1 MNISP
6 ALSND
11 RLSASLTGLRVSE
24 FTNLVESFRWNYQEY
39 WVKLNPFRVRKIG
52 GGRKGALRTIEEKLF
67 VALMYLKTYPTFDV
81 FGFHIGCNRSQ
92 AKRRIDH
99 LFPVLE
105 MTLKRKL
112 VLPERKVASVEE
124 FQRLFPEVKEVMAD
138 ATERRIQ
145 RPKNMKRQNKTYSG
159 KKKHH
164 ARKNIVVSDKKKRI
178 LVLSKTR
185 SARRHDKRLSDK
197 DLLFERIPKD
207 VEIFLDTGF
216 QGAQQ
221 KHSRTFI
228 PIKRTK
234 RKPLTEDQ
242 KLWNTLIFSIRAPVE
257 HAIGGMKRYQAVTQ
271 TFRNK
276 RLQLTDTFILLA
288 AGLWNYHLQQ
298 SS

>member
-11 RLSASLTGLRVSE
+11 RLCSSLTGLRVHE
-24 FTNLVESFRWNYQEY
+24 FKEIIESFRWNYQEY
-39 WVKLNPFRVRKIG
+39 WIKLNPSRVRKIG
-52 GGRKGALRTIEEKLF
+52 GGRKGALKTIEEKLF
-67 VALMYLKTYPTFDV
+67 AALMYLKVYPTFDV

-105 MTLKRKL
+105 QTLKRKL
-112 VLPERKVASVEE
+112 VLPERKITSIEE
-124 FQRLFPEVKEVMAD
+124 FQKLFPEVKEIMVD

-145 RPKNMKRQNKTYSG
+145 RPKNKIRQNKTYSG

-185 SARRHDKRLSDK
+185 SSRRHDKRLSDK
-197 DLLFERIPKD
+197 DLLFEGIPKD

-216 QGAQQ
+216 QGAQK
-221 KHSRTFI
+221 KHSHAYI

-234 RKPLTEDQ
+234 HKVLTEDQ
-242 KLWNTLIFSIRAPVE
+242 KLWNKLISSIRIPVE

-276 RLQLTDTFILLA
+276 RLQLTDTFILLT